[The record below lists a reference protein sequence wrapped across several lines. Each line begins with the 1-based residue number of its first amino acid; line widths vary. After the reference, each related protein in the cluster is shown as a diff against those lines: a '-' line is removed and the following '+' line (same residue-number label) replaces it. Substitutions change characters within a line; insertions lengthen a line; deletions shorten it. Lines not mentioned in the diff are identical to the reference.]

1 MAGPLRIETAGG
13 WYHVTARGNERRA
26 IFRDDTDRRHWLAL
40 LEQWVERFE
49 VRVHAY
55 VLMDN
60 HYHLLLE
67 TRAANLTQAM
77 QWLQVSYTVWFN
89 RRHRRSGHLFQGRY
103 RAILLEGEALGW
115 ELSRYIH
122 LNPVRTRAL
131 GLDKVAQRRT
141 RAGVNG
147 KPEATQ
153 IRERLERLRQFRWSS
168 YRAYTGLTDRP
179 QWLTIQVVLA
189 SGDGTPKTAQRQR
202 YRQYVEEAVREGLA
216 VSPWE
221 RLEAQVLLGGAEF
234 VRRMKR
240 QAQGNTR
247 EQPQLKRLR
256 ERPGFARI
264 VAAVESEKGESWK
277 AFRDRQG
284 DWGRDVAL
292 YLGRRRG
299 GMRLRQLAEAAGGID
314 YGCAQ
319 IAVHRLGQ
327 RLAHDQKLRRLVKKL
342 ERELFDVET

>member
-1 MAGPLRIETAGG
+1 
-13 WYHVTARGNERRA
+13 VTARGNERRA
-26 IFRDDTDRRHWLAL
+26 IFRDDADRKHWLAL
-40 LEQWVERFE
+40 LEQWAERFE
-49 VRVHAY
+49 IRIHAY

-103 RAILLEGEALGW
+103 RAVLLEGEALGW
-115 ELSRYIH
+115 ELSRYVH
-122 LNPVRTRAL
+122 LNPVRVRVL
-131 GLDKVAQRRT
+131 GLDKVAQRRA

-168 YRAYTGLTDRP
+168 YRAYTGLADRP

-189 SGDGTPKTAQRQR
+189 SGDGTSKAAQRQR
-202 YRQYVEEAVREGLA
+202 YRQYVVEAVREGLA
-216 VSPWE
+216 ESPWE

-240 QAQGNTR
+240 QARGNAR

-299 GMRLRQLAEAAGGID
+299 GMRLRLLAEAVGGID

-319 IAVHRLGQ
+319 IAVHRLAR

-342 ERELFDVET
+342 ESELFDVET